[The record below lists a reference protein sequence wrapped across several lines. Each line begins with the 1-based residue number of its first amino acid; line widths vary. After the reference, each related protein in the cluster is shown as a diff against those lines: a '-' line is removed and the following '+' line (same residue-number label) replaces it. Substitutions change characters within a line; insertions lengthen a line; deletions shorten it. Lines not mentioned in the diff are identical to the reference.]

1 MSEAFISLG
10 SNLGDRAANF
20 RRALDRMDAAGVT
33 VKAWSSVWETEP
45 VPPNQPRFLN
55 AVVRAETLLAPEQLL
70 DLLKRIE
77 TELGRQ
83 PGRRWGPRPIDLDIL
98 IFDDLVLE
106 GGVLTIPHP
115 RMSERGFVLAPLAEV
130 LDGPL
135 PTLGR
140 SAKELLAEAGTAG
153 LTRTAIRLR

>member
-1 MSEAFISLG
+1 MSETVISLG
-10 SNLGDRAANF
+10 SNLGDRAANL
-20 RRALDRMDAAGVT
+20 RRALDQMDAAGVT
-33 VKAWSSVWETEP
+33 VRAWSSVWETEP

-55 AVVRAETLLAPEQLL
+55 AVVRAETVLEAGQLL

-77 TELGRQ
+77 QEMGRQ

-98 IFDDLVLE
+98 IFGDLVLE
-106 GGVLTIPHP
+106 SGVLTIPHP
-115 RMSERGFVLAPLAEV
+115 RISGRGFVLAPLAEV

-135 PTLGR
+135 LTLGR
-140 SAKELLAEAGTAG
+140 SARELLAEAGTAG